1 MDFTLFKRNYYC
13 LISGLP
19 DIILDGTTK
28 GKGEL
33 SLKFK
38 TDLSEQLHSSDYD
51 LAKLL
56 YLHYDKTNLQNLLF
70 DQGKPFST
78 LGNYTQEHLEEQIS
92 EPDRRVD
99 YINSLINCDRDEAFP
114 LNNAN
119 EMQALFY
126 THVLKTKN
134 TFLKRWF
141 TFDKDMKNILT
152 AVNCNKY
159 KYNSE
164 QHLIS
169 VKNSNDVNNI
179 LVKNGPKEDL
189 LTDELAFADEILQ
202 IADSDMD
209 ITAKEKALDLIKWK
223 FLDESIVFSYF
234 TIEKILVYILKLE
247 MLERWREIDDETGKA
262 FFSKLVHDLKD
273 GYAFTEEFSLAKRK
287 IVDNN

>member
-1 MDFTLFKRNYYC
+1 MDFTLSKRNYYC

-19 DIILDGTTK
+19 DIILEDTK
-28 GKGEL
+28 TGKGGL

-38 TDLSEQLHSSDYD
+38 TDLSEQLHPNDYE

-56 YLHYDKTNLQNLLF
+56 YLHYDNKNLQNLLF
-70 DQGKPFST
+70 RPVKPFSI
-78 LGNYTQEHLEEQIS
+78 LGNYSQAYLIEQIN
-92 EPDRRVD
+92 EPERRED
-99 YINSLINCDRDEAFP
+99 YIFSLINSLKDESFS
-114 LNNAN
+114 LDNVNVT
-119 EMQALFY
+119 QSWFY
-126 THVLKTKN
+126 SHVLKTKN
-134 TFLKRWF
+134 SFLKRWF

-152 AVNCNKY
+152 AVNCKKY

-169 VKNSNDVNNI
+169 VKNSNDVYNI

-189 LTDELAFADEILQ
+189 LTDELAFADEIIQ
-202 IADSDMD
+202 IAESDMD

-262 FFSKLVHDLKD
+262 FFSKLVHDLKS
-273 GYAFTEEFSLAKRK
+273 GYAFTEEFSLTKRK